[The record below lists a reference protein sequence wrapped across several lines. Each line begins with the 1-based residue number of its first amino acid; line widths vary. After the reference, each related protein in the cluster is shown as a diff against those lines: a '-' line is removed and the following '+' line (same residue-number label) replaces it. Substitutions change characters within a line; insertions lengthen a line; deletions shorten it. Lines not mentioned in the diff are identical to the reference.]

1 MELRPGMVMRPMIPM
16 VMRDAANYSACFDD
30 VRLGAGVTVIM
41 SSTFSGVAIGSI
53 DDAGVRTK
61 AQLPRISVGKIL
73 I

>member
-1 MELRPGMVMRPMIPM
+1 MELRPGMVMRPVIP
-16 VMRDAANYSACFDD
+16 ANYSACFDD